1 MQIEGADRE
10 SKSRVREKEIS
21 ISERAELRS
30 VSERAE
36 LRSVSICSDVHGST
50 CSALQIS
57 IFGEAKLIGDVH
69 S

>member
-10 SKSRVREKEIS
+10 RKSRVREKEIS
-21 ISERAELRS
+21 I
-30 VSERAE
+30 SERAE

-57 IFGEAKLIGDVH
+57 IFGKAKLIGDVH